1 MANKHQLSI
10 FLKTISFA
18 IWYKW
23 FSLAMASEA
32 TTTKAAPKPVFLLQ
46 NSKPITKV
54 LFSNVHPDLLYSG
67 NRNGDFNVY
76 NLKSRRSLF
85 QHNTESQSIL
95 SILELDS
102 NHLLTYARNGSIYEW
117 TSHESKYDANC
128 EF

>member
-1 MANKHQLSI
+1 
-10 FLKTISFA
+10 
-18 IWYKW
+18 
-23 FSLAMASEA
+23 MASEA